1 MGGVVVGAVM
11 VSASVLLAL
20 LGPQPRTTHSAV
32 METNDGRRVTH
43 VVAMGNSVY
52 ACYVGDEFV
61 GQVSAA
67 SDLAFTTSA
76 GFGIP
81 VFSMAT
87 LHDGLSQQRHHIS
100 EVG

>member
-1 MGGVVVGAVM
+1 M
-11 VSASVLLAL
+11 VSKSVLLAL
-20 LGPQPRTTHSAV
+20 LGPQPRPTYSAV
-32 METNDGRRVTH
+32 METYDGRWVTH
-43 VVAMGNSVY
+43 VVAMGNCVY
-52 ACYVGDEFV
+52 SCYVGDEFV

-67 SDLAFTTSA
+67 SDLAFATSA

-87 LHDGLSQQRHHIS
+87 LHDGLRRQRHHVS